1 MRDILF
7 RGKGIHTGNWAEGN
21 LNTYEGDM
29 RKTYTFISNQY
40 AGSIEVIPE
49 TVGQFTGL
57 CDKNGK
63 QIFEGDIL
71 QIRNGPYCEEPF
83 SSFVIA
89 YGIYRITNS
98 SPTEIIG
105 FYLYWTS
112 DKEEYHKFPNLKW
125 WIEEREA
132 VCIGNIHDNPELLK
146 GE

>member
-71 QIRNGPYCEEPF
+71 QIRNDPYCENPF

-89 YGIYRITNS
+89 YGIYRKTNS

-112 DKEEYHKFPNLKW
+112 DKEEYHKFHNLKW